1 MAMMIKKRIIVS
13 NCRSAAHMAS
23 NPQVAGKTFPAV
35 CRASGS
41 MVTGNMIPDMI
52 MDGIKISCVA
62 MPTLDEL
69 LLYRPNTMPTLRLT
83 TMSSSKSKNTRSD
96 LLALSRQ
103 KGRCCKKD
111 DQAHGKYMYQAGQK
125 VARCQG
131 PKGMLP
137 T

>member
-1 MAMMIKKRIIVS
+1 
-13 NCRSAAHMAS
+13 MAS

-69 LLYRPNTMPTLRLT
+69 FAIQTEHHADAEAHHDEQQQEQKKIRGQICWHFRV
-83 TMSSSKSKNTRSD
+83 KK
-96 LLALSRQ
+96 RQ
-103 KGRCCKKD
+103 
-111 DQAHGKYMYQAGQK
+111 
-125 VARCQG
+125 V
-131 PKGMLP
+131 L
-137 T
+137 

>member
-1 MAMMIKKRIIVS
+1 
-13 NCRSAAHMAS
+13 MAS

-83 TMSSSKSKNTRSD
+83 TMSSSKSKKYAVRSAGTFASKKAGAVKKMTRLMANICTRLD
-96 LLALSRQ
+96 
-103 KGRCCKKD
+103 KKLP
-111 DQAHGKYMYQAGQK
+111 A
-125 VARCQG
+125 ARVQR
-131 PKGMLP
+131 GMLP